1 MPSTEEMATIST
13 TPITPTSPNSPSS
26 PTCPATPNIRK
37 RKSPGS
43 PVLSDLHVNQLS
55 PSDSPRPSVKRCR
68 TSSSS
73 ASPNKDLLVKRL
85 TSKAKLPFRGSGQA
99 AGYDLFSAADIV
111 IPAEGK
117 ALVPTDI
124 SIGIPEGTY
133 GRVAPRSG
141 LALKNFLDCGAGV
154 IDSDYRGPLGVLLFN
169 HSKRDHQVKEGD
181 RIAQL
186 ILERIR
192 TPNVIE
198 VDELGGT
205 ERGLNGFG
213 STGLR

>member
-1 MPSTEEMATIST
+1 MPSTEEMTTIPT
-13 TPITPTSPNSPSS
+13 IPATPTSPTSP
-26 PTCPATPNIRK
+26 PTPIIRK

-43 PVLSDLHVNQLS
+43 PILSDLHLNQLS
-55 PSDSPRPSVKRCR
+55 PSVSPIPSVKRCK

-73 ASPNKDLLVKRL
+73 PSPNKDLLVKRL

-99 AGYDLFSAADIV
+99 AGYDLFSAADMV

-117 ALVPTDI
+117 ALIPTDL
-124 SIGIPEGTY
+124 SIGIPAGTY

-141 LALKNFLDCGAGV
+141 LALKNFIDCGAGV
-154 IDSDYRGPLGVLLFN
+154 IDPDYRGPLGVLLFN
-169 HSKRDHQVKEGD
+169 HSKLDHQVKEGD

-198 VDELGGT
+198 VDELEGT